1 MHLSPTAADLIF
13 WLRKSELGSMRKIPS
28 AFVVWKME
36 GACGQDLSP
45 ASSAKSAP
53 LILVPWN
60 TQLLSSSTNQAP
72 PDHQQH
78 DHQSYNP
85 EELNSAYSVGQFGSG
100 FFPEP
105 PDESQ
110 AQLIA

>member
-1 MHLSPTAADLIF
+1 MI

-36 GACGQDLSP
+36 RARGNDRSP
-45 ASSAKSAP
+45 ASSAKRAP
-53 LILVPWN
+53 LILVLWN

-85 EELNSAYSVGQFGSG
+85 EELNSAYSVGEVGSG

-110 AQLIA
+110 ARLIS